1 MSIGYVVTVE
11 QWMWELDLYQQYESY
26 VRSYSGMYDGFE
38 ANPSG
43 EPYDLFTFLAR
54 RADMQ
59 DFRDGLIAL
68 GVPKQDIR
76 TYPIEQ
82 EMK

>member
-1 MSIGYVVTVE
+1 MSIGYVVTIE
-11 QWMWELDLYQQYESY
+11 QWAWELDLYQAYNRY
-26 VRSYSGMYDGFE
+26 VRDHRGMYDSFE
-38 ANPSG
+38 GNPSG
-43 EPYDLFTFLAR
+43 APYDMFTFLVTC
-54 RADMQ
+54 ADME

-76 TYPIEQ
+76 TYPIGR

>member
-26 VRSYSGMYDGFE
+26 VRTYSGMYDGFE

-59 DFRDGLIAL
+59 YFCDGLLSL
-68 GVPKQDIR
+68 GVPREDIR
-76 TYPIEQ
+76 IYPIDQ
-82 EMK
+82 ELK